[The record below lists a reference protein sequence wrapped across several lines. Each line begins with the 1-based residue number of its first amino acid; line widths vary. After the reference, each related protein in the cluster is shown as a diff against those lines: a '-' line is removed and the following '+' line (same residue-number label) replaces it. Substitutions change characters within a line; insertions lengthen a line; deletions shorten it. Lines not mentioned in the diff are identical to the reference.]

1 MTGLFPSPFCFD
13 QSAGSFQTPDSRQWV
28 GSRRPSTG
36 AVSVVVQKPPYL
48 IGADQLK
55 LHLRLLRHQCP
66 DQATVTGSRFQHLVS
81 DIFQPLQKGLV
92 FRAGGEMGWFH
103 GLNQQRRFW
112 SLAGALGGV
121 FGKGAGEASEP
132 DSPSL

>member
-1 MTGLFPSPFCFD
+1 VVGGVALPF
-13 QSAGSFQTPDSRQWV
+13 
-28 GSRRPSTG
+28 TG

-66 DQATVTGSRFQHLVS
+66 DQAKVTGSRFQHQVS
-81 DIFQPLQKGLV
+81 DIFQPLQKCLL
-92 FRAGGEMGWFH
+92 FQAGGEMGWFH

-112 SLAGALGGV
+112 SLACALGV
-121 FGKGAGEASEP
+121 VVGKGAGEASEP